1 MTTFREPFPIIY
13 VDDVP
18 AAVAFYETALGFETR
33 YRWPAEGD
41 ATFAFLRL
49 EPLGIAVSAR
59 ATATDPNR
67 DFELCVYTDDADTAA
82 DRIRGAGAAEI
93 QPPQL
98 EPWGERRAY
107 FRAPDGTLLH
117 IAQPA

>member
-1 MTTFREPFPIIY
+1 VTTFREPFPIIY

-18 AAVAFYETALGFETR
+18 QAIEFYETALGFETT
-33 YRWPAEGD
+33 YRWPADGD

-59 ATATDPNR
+59 ATATDPAR
-67 DFELCVYTDDADTAA
+67 DFELCIYTDDADA
-82 DRIRGAGAAEI
+82 AAEQI
-93 QPPQL
+93 RSSGADELQPPQL
-98 EPWGERRAY
+98 EPWGERRGY